1 MQQKLSEQGFEVVG
15 NTPEQFTEFENKELK
30 RWKTVIE
37 QGKITAE

>member
-1 MQQKLSEQGFEVVG
+1 MSRASRSWG
-15 NTPEQFTEFENKELK
+15 TPEQFAEFETQELK